1 MLQSAEKSTEEFDL
15 VVVGGGFSGLTAAY
29 NYQQERPSDKCLI
42 LENHAIFGGHAK
54 QNEFEVDGV
63 HLWAPQAS
71 EGHAGPKAEIERL
84 GINVRYWE
92 ELGLPSD
99 FEWQSTSGTNK
110 NLNVAKDR
118 FLPMNVAWERADI
131 GYFFNKGMNGKA
143 AWSVNPWANGF
154 KDAPYSAQY
163 KKDLMTVELFRNTPN
178 VEDVGAFLDSMTYR
192 DYLTNV
198 VGVSPE
204 YAEYVNKPMAC
215 MGCGLGADVVSA
227 YTAKGFFQ
235 PGTAG
240 FDIKNGIPDVG
251 DTIGLTSFPGGNCG
265 IARHFVKAMIPDV
278 FPQAKTLN
286 DVLTHKV
293 NWRALDKQGQ
303 AVRIRL
309 NSTVADVRHN
319 GSPDASDSVSITHL
333 RDGKL
338 HTVKAK
344 RVIMAC
350 EQLSYAHF
358 WCMS

>member
-1 MLQSAEKSTEEFDL
+1 
-15 VVVGGGFSGLTAAY
+15 
-29 NYQQERPSDKCLI
+29 
-42 LENHAIFGGHAK
+42 
-54 QNEFEVDGV
+54 
-63 HLWAPQAS
+63 
-71 EGHAGPKAEIERL
+71 
-84 GINVRYWE
+84 
-92 ELGLPSD
+92 
-99 FEWQSTSGTNK
+99 
-110 NLNVAKDR
+110 
-118 FLPMNVAWERADI
+118 
-131 GYFFNKGMNGKA
+131 
-143 AWSVNPWANGF
+143 
-154 KDAPYSAQY
+154 
-163 KKDLMTVELFRNTPN
+163 MTVELFRNTPN
-178 VEDVGAFLDSMTYR
+178 VEDVGAFLDSMTYL

-251 DTIGLTSFPGGNCG
+251 DTIGLTSFPEGNCG

-319 GSPDASDSVSITHL
+319 GSPDASDSVSITYL

-350 EQLSYAHF
+350 EQQELCSFLVYELSSEVVHPVL
-358 WCMS
+358 CLCVL